1 MGVPFFACPM
11 PGTGEA
17 NPYGQFVPM
26 VSERP
31 IDSEPIPKSRD
42 RQSNRRSSK
51 KRHSEGSENVNVYPE
66 ASTTCPTSVPLVPLP
81 VPPSTF
87 VGGNMPMHG
96 YPPGLPSPA
105 MYYVPVFNHPYGGYL
120 PPSGPPM
127 MLPVNVAPEFK
138 CPPHGSEEMLLTD
151 NGLVALQANGGE
163 SPLTASSLC
172 ESPQT
177 SSNGSLKESPHTAKS
192 GSSCESPQTASNSG
206 PVELLETEHG
216 VIPADNNCIDES
228 LPTDNGSSEKVFQ
241 TLNSPIK
248 EPTPNVQS
256 DYKVS
261 ISSDTVNTQPVHP
274 TAKTNIPKSEER
286 IDSSDSLSNPLSE
299 GSCSMNCFQKTEK
312 CLEETISLAEAV
324 TPKETAPTEAKE
336 SAALK
341 VTLSEK
347 LKTVPTEH
355 KDCQPAIEKVKQVV
369 RDPSRCWADLFK
381 GPSLSVNGFETPP
394 RQRHGKKSTLNNG
407 KRDITNG
414 KVYSVPP
421 SNSLH

>member
-17 NPYGQFVPM
+17 NPYGQFVHM

-31 IDSEPIPKSRD
+31 IDSEPSPKSRD

-51 KRHSEGSENVNVYPE
+51 KRHSEVSENVNVYPE

-127 MLPVNVAPEFK
+127 MLPVNVAPELK
-138 CPPHGSEEMLLTD
+138 CPSHGGEEMLLTG
-151 NGLVALQANGGE
+151 NGGLEEVLLVNGGE
-163 SPLTASSLC
+163 SPFQTASSGGTC
-172 ESPQT
+172 VSPQA
-177 SSNGSLKESPHTAKS
+177 SSYGGLKESPHTVTS
-192 GSSCESPQTASNSG
+192 GDPCESPQTASNGG
-206 PVELLETEHG
+206 PVESLQTDHG
-216 VIPADNNCIDES
+216 VIPADNSCIDAS
-228 LPTDNGSSEKVFQ
+228 LPNDNGSSEKVLQ
-241 TLNSPIK
+241 TFNSPIK
-248 EPTPNVQS
+248 ETTPIVQS
-256 DYKVS
+256 DCNKVS
-261 ISSDTVNTQPVHP
+261 ISPDTINTQSVHP
-274 TAKTNIPKSEER
+274 TAKTDVPELEER
-286 IDSSDSLSNPLSE
+286 IASSDSLSGPLGE
-299 GSCSMNCFQKTEK
+299 GSCNMNCFQKTEK
-312 CLEETISLAEAV
+312 CLEETV
-324 TPKETAPTEAKE
+324 TLKETAPTEAKE
-336 SAALK
+336 TPPSK
-341 VTLSEK
+341 VPLAETLTNVSTK
-347 LKTVPTEH
+347 D
-355 KDCQPAIEKVKQVV
+355 KDCQPATEKVKQVV

-381 GPSLSVNGFETPP
+381 SPSLAVNGYETPP
-394 RQRHGKKSTLNNG
+394 RQRHDKKSTLNNG

-414 KVYSVPP
+414 KVYSVPA